1 MIRRRQVQA
10 LEVKQLLEST
20 LPNTEV
26 VVEGEGCNFQLT
38 LVSDELMALS
48 PVKRQQ
54 QVYAL
59 LNEAITSGAIHAVTM
74 KFFSVADWQAQA

>member
-1 MIRRRQVQA
+1 MQA

-26 VVEGEGCNFQLT
+26 VVAGEGCNFQLT

-74 KFFSVADWQAQA
+74 KFCSVADWQAQA